1 MCAARRLLGEGRRR
15 HDTQPLGCLA
25 ESIQKASCLRYTCI
39 HTCGTTPEISASPQ
53 DIFCI
58 STHRACGDGIGQL
71 SVLNET
77 LLGRARSIAGLNK
90 HQIIT
95 ITRHDDTTSSL
106 RFVLLASDRCRC
118 IGAKASPLSRHHVGV
133 AGTPALMPPPAK
145 HARCQATQCGKINAI
160 RQSLH

>member
-1 MCAARRLLGEGRRR
+1 MRDAAAMIHSLWDAL
-15 HDTQPLGCLA
+15 
-25 ESIQKASCLRYTCI
+25 QKVYRKHLV
-39 HTCGTTPEISASPQ
+39 CGTHAYIHVARHPKSALLLR
-53 DIFCI
+53 IFFDT
-58 STHRACGDGIGQL
+58 STYRACGDGNGQL